1 MREGRECGV
10 GDVMYIGMNISN
22 MIYDMI
28 VFDDLM
34 MCEIFF
40 IKPYEQRK
48 SDLQKGI
55 NPLAPPAIAL
65 WRRRQ

>member
-34 MCEIFF
+34 RCEIFF
-40 IKPYEQRK
+40 FYF
-48 SDLQKGI
+48 
-55 NPLAPPAIAL
+55 
-65 WRRRQ
+65 